1 MLPTGCSAAGR
12 PMRWLCCG
20 QFTASWLCW
29 VKFNAHI
36 MGMFCIVKWLINSY
50 SVKKKSQKKR
60 LLKKKKKKIKRQHKH
75 TQRKGLLW
83 GSQDFVVTCTV
94 WQCLHVRT
102 LQYQPMCMLASR
114 LLPLPLVQCACVCRR
129 QGGAAKQAKPQ
140 PTKGT
145 HPAYVY
151 VATFLR
157 VWKTES
163 AGAWGQKGL
172 G

>member
-1 MLPTGCSAAGR
+1 
-12 PMRWLCCG
+12 
-20 QFTASWLCW
+20 
-29 VKFNAHI
+29 

-50 SVKKKSQKKR
+50 SVEKNHNNKKRKKR
-60 LLKKKKKKIKRQHKH
+60 LLKKEKKKIKQQHKH

-83 GSQDFVVTCTV
+83 GSQDFMVTCTV

-102 LQYQPMCMLASR
+102 LQYQSICMLASR

-151 VATFLR
+151 VAIFLR
-157 VWKTES
+157 VWKYRRLGTKEIRIK
-163 AGAWGQKGL
+163 AWIGL
-172 G
+172 AFYVLVSCPVVCSTNVVLFVFILPI